1 MNKALFT
8 CNTSKITL
16 LKSSLQNIV
25 LTWIKI
31 YFPIISL
38 RKKVQISL
46 FVYVFKYTD
55 TLNLHQK

>member
-16 LKSSLQNIV
+16 LKCSLQNIV

-46 FVYVFKYTD
+46 FVYVFN
-55 TLNLHQK
+55 LNIQIH